1 MREIIYFKKII
12 MKKYLPIFFFF
23 LILNHAQSQFTS
35 GTNIWTSYSNF
46 TLGSGSYSTGYGAI
60 AFGYQ
65 SSAYSGVGIGYSS
78 YASGTG
84 SVSIGYSNYSYGS
97 GTTSLGYDNTAQS
110 SYSTSIGYSNYV
122 SSATGGVAIGYDND
136 TRNSYGIS
144 IGYSNF
150 VNGTGAA
157 ALGYDNS
164 VSGAY
169 AVALGRSNSASGH
182 YSTAMGYDTTVSDYA
197 STVIGQYNS
206 SGSSATSSS
215 SFSTSAP
222 AFVIGNG
229 TSSGSLSDAFK
240 VMFSGDTYVSGSL
253 YIGGTEI
260 TSTSVELNILDGVTA
275 NASELNLLD
284 GVTTIGDGILA
295 SVTESSNTGVRLS
308 TSNASN
314 HGEIGDAAVD
324 LSKQGASSTTR
335 GATGYGSLASGY
347 NTTAS
352 ESYSTALGS
361 YTVAS
366 GYGSTALGRYT
377 TASGYYA
384 TTMGYSTTASDWGS
398 LVIGRYNSS
407 GSSATS
413 ASSFSTS
420 NPAFV
425 IGNGTSSESSDAF
438 KVMFNGDAYISSS
451 LYLGGTAV
459 TSTAAEINYVDGV
472 TSNVQT
478 QLDSKQATITGA
490 ATTIATDNLT
500 VSRALTSNGSGKVE
514 VSAVTS
520 TELGYLDG
528 VSSNIQTQ
536 LNAISSSADINGG
549 AIDGAAIGANSPST
563 AVFTTVNSTGATTL
577 ASGGGVVNIASTG
590 EMTTVKGTLNVD
602 EAVTLDNTLDVT
614 GDTSVSTF
622 DSTGA
627 TTLASGGGVV
637 NVASSGVM
645 TTVKGTLNVD
655 EAVTLDTT
663 LDVSGALSIGGTTVT
678 STAAELNYVDG
689 VTSNVQTQ
697 LDSKLSSSGNITTGG
712 NIIIPDSG
720 NIGSTSDTDAIT
732 IANSGNVTFGQDVT
746 VNGDLVISS
755 DERLKSNIVSL
766 GSTLSKLLL
775 IDGKSYEMKG
785 KQKIG
790 VLAQEIQEVFP
801 ELVSEDDNEM
811 LAVNYQGLLPVLI
824 NALKEQ
830 DEKINRLEILVE
842 TLIKNE

>member
-1 MREIIYFKKII
+1 

-35 GTNIWTSYSNF
+35 GTNTWTSYSNF
-46 TLGSGSYSTGYGAI
+46 TLGSGSYSSGYGAI

-65 SSAYSGVGIGYSS
+65 STAYSGVGIGYSS
-78 YASGTG
+78 YANGSG

-260 TSTSVELNILDGVTA
+260 TST
-275 NASELNLLD
+275 ASELNLLD

-490 ATTIATDNLT
+490 ATTIASSDLT
-500 VSRALTSNGSGKVE
+500 ASRALTSNSSGKVE

-528 VSSNIQTQ
+528 VSSNIQNQ

-746 VNGDLVISS
+746 VNGDVVISS

-830 DEKINRLEILVE
+830 NEKINRLEILVE

>member
-1 MREIIYFKKII
+1 MREIIYFKKNNYE
-12 MKKYLPIFFFF
+12 KIFTHFLFL

-35 GTNIWTSYSNF
+35 GTNTWTSYSNF
-46 TLGSGSYSTGYGAI
+46 TLGSGSYSSGYGAI

-65 SSAYSGVGIGYSS
+65 STAYGGVGLGYQS

-84 SVSIGYSNYSYGS
+84 SAAIGYSNYSSGN

-110 SYSTSIGYSNYV
+110 NYSTSIGYSNYV

-169 AVALGRSNSASGH
+169 AVALGRSNSASGY

-206 SGSSATSSS
+206 SGSSATSSC

-260 TSTSVELNILDGVTA
+260 TST
-275 NASELNLLD
+275 ASELNLLD

-308 TSNASN
+308 TSNASY

-490 ATTIATDNLT
+490 ATTIASSDLT
-500 VSRALTSNGSGKVE
+500 ASRALTSNSSGKVE

-528 VSSNIQTQ
+528 VSSNIQNQ

-746 VNGDLVISS
+746 VNGDVVISS

>member
-1 MREIIYFKKII
+1 

-35 GTNIWTSYSNF
+35 GTNTWTSYSNF
-46 TLGSGSYSTGYGAI
+46 TLGSGSYSSGYGAI

-65 SSAYSGVGIGYSS
+65 STAYSGVGIGYSS
-78 YASGTG
+78 YANGSG

-260 TSTSVELNILDGVTA
+260 TST
-275 NASELNLLD
+275 ASELNLLD

-308 TSNASN
+308 TSNASY

-438 KVMFNGDAYISSS
+438 KVMFNGDAYISPS

-490 ATTIATDNLT
+490 ATTIASSDLT
-500 VSRALTSNGSGKVE
+500 ASRALTSNSSGKVE

-637 NVASSGVM
+637 NLASSGVM

-746 VNGDLVISS
+746 VNGDVVISS